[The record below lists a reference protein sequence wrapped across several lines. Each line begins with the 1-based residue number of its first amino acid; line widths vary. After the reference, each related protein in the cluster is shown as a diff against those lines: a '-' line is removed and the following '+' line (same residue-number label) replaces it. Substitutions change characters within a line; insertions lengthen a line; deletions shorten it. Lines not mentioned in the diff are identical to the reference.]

1 MGKIYDVLIL
11 GAGPGGLAAGLY
23 AGRARLS
30 CLIVERGQDGGQIAI
45 TNEIEN
51 YPGQDLEHEES
62 GPSLIARFTKQC
74 ENFGC
79 ERAHDTITA
88 VEINGDVKKL
98 IGQNGTYEGKTLII
112 ATGAFP
118 RPIGCEGE
126 QEFLGRGV
134 SYCATCDA
142 NFFEDFE
149 VYVVGGGD
157 AAVEEAMYLTKFAR
171 KVTVIH
177 RRDELRA
184 AKSIQERA
192 FANPK
197 MNFMWNSVVVKLDGD
212 GILSKM
218 TVKDTK
224 TGELREYEA
233 DEDDGMFGVFGF
245 IGRVPNT
252 EVLKDSGLE
261 MDAKGYIPTDDDMI
275 TNIPGV
281 FAAGDVRV
289 KSLRQVVTAAADG
302 AIAATQAE
310 KYINENASKWA

>member
-1 MGKIYDVLIL
+1 MGKLYDVIIL

-30 CLIVERGQDGGQIAI
+30 TLIIEKGQDGGQIAI
-45 TNEIEN
+45 TDEIEN
-51 YPGQDLEHEES
+51 YPGQRVDVEES
-62 GPSLIARFTKQC
+62 GASLTARFTAQAEK
-74 ENFGC
+74 FGC
-79 ERAHDTITA
+79 ERAHDTIKS
-88 VEINGDVKKL
+88 VEIQGDVKKL
-98 IGQNGTYEGKTLII
+98 IGSEGEYEGKTLII
-112 ATGAFP
+112 ATGAYP

-126 QEFLGRGV
+126 QEFLGKGV

-192 FANPK
+192 FANDK
-197 MNFMWNSVVVKLDGD
+197 LFFMWDSVVTKLDGD
-212 GILSKM
+212 EILQKM
-218 TVKDTK
+218 TCKNTK
-224 TGELREYEA
+224 TGELTEYEC
-233 DEDDGMFGVFGF
+233 DPEDGMFGVFGF

-252 EVLKDSGLE
+252 DLLKDSGLE
-261 MDAKGYIPTDDDMI
+261 MDEKGYIPTDDDML
-275 TNIPGV
+275 TNVPGV

-310 KYINENASKWA
+310 KYINENASGWA